1 MLLISLCCLTWKE
14 RRGRVFWRWFWI
26 QWNFVFIFFLK
37 RIIWTMQSRRQHKV
51 SFLISHTRRHLLLPT
66 SLFVS
71 TQTMTNHFTSAPKVH
86 FTRTES
92 FNIFRLPLTTSEVF
106 GDKENSRT
114 RSDPI
119 SRSSVAAET
128 VGRSF
133 QKLTQLTQ
141 RVQNGFKPFSQL
153 TTVMPLL
160 I

>member
-14 RRGRVFWRWFWI
+14 RRGRGFWRWFWI
-26 QWNFVFIFFLK
+26 QWNFVFIFFSNELYEPCKVEDNTRCPIWSHIHDATCCCLPPFLCLHK
-37 RIIWTMQSRRQHKV
+37 RWQTTSYQLQRCT
-51 SFLISHTRRHLLLPT
+51 SHTQRALT
-66 SLFVS
+66 FS
-71 TQTMTNHFTSAPKVH
+71 
-86 FTRTES
+86 
-92 FNIFRLPLTTSEVF
+92 RLPLTTSEVF

>member
-1 MLLISLCCLTWKE
+1 MLWSAVAEYSGADSEYNGILFSFLFSNELYEPCKVEDNTKCPIWSHIRDATCCCLPPFLCLHK
-14 RRGRVFWRWFWI
+14 RW
-26 QWNFVFIFFLK
+26 Q
-37 RIIWTMQSRRQHKV
+37 TS
-51 SFLISHTRRHLLLPT
+51 SHQLQRCT
-66 SLFVS
+66 SHAQRALTFS
-71 TQTMTNHFTSAPKVH
+71 
-86 FTRTES
+86 
-92 FNIFRLPLTTSEVF
+92 RLPLTTSEVF

-141 RVQNGFKPFSQL
+141 RVQNGFKPLSQL